1 MKTDGDRKSA
11 MKQTLTALFAL
22 FVVGSALGQSQ
33 GPVKVR
39 ITTWNLEWFPNGFPH
54 EAPPEKQAQRIQAA
68 ADVLRKL
75 NPDILLLRP
84 LS

>member
-1 MKTDGDRKSA
+1 

-39 ITTWNLEWFPNGFPH
+39 ITTWNLE
-54 EAPPEKQAQRIQAA
+54 
-68 ADVLRKL
+68 
-75 NPDILLLRP
+75 
-84 LS
+84 